1 MIRLSNLRIPLRSL
15 VSNLAVTLTLLL
27 WVGTGL
33 SASWDV
39 LVPVDKV
46 EEVPVGKTGKMYM
59 AVTDKGVK
67 VPVVGPGVITGFAR
81 VAFPDGAEGAL
92 DGLLEFT
99 GVPNLETQL
108 IMTFVPSTKSSWGDE
123 RAGKPSSG
131 IKFTIEVPEG
141 EYLLE
146 MAATLPGGDPMLVIL
161 YYEGPPQPHLVG
173 KKAEKTAA
181 KKAKTTVSFVGNA
194 SIDFMYNDNILT
206 NSPDDIADFE
216 GGAYPFK
223 FINGTTDDLVIAPA
237 FDIEARSRLIPW
249 GQSRLKFKVKY
260 FRYANNPIKT
270 NTDFHLYLRQYFG
283 KSQSLEFY
291 LQISPEQYIKQL
303 SDLSPLSDY
312 EDDIDWT
319 QFRFQ
324 RNVWNLAWRQRLS
337 RKFNAMLIYENN
349 YRYYNRPFMEN
360 DIEAWEIR
368 GQLRYKMS
376 RVFSWSFDYSY
387 EDASARAIDSVWE
400 TPENSDDSD
409 ASYGR
414 DLYRLGLDIS
424 TRNKSI
430 KKFLDRISLSF
441 LFMDYYYTTAKTLV
455 EDPYHAGRRDMFYKG
470 TVELRKRISKP
481 MTLKFSVRRTE
492 RVVQSPWE
500 GDITTDKDFIQW
512 LYWVNLNYRF

>member
-27 WVGTGL
+27 WGGAGL
-33 SASWDV
+33 AASWDV

-81 VAFPDGAEGAL
+81 VAFPDGADGAL

-206 NSPDDIADFE
+206 NSPDDIVDFE
-216 GGAYPFK
+216 SGAYPFK

-237 FDIEARSRLIPW
+237 FDIEARSRADSLGTIPAEVQ
-249 GQSRLKFKVKY
+249 GQVLAVRQQSHQDQHRLPLLSAAV
-260 FRYANNPIKT
+260 
-270 NTDFHLYLRQYFG
+270 LRQEPEPG
-283 KSQSLEFY
+283 IL
-291 LQISPEQYIKQL
+291 LPVSP
-303 SDLSPLSDY
+303 
-312 EDDIDWT
+312 
-319 QFRFQ
+319 
-324 RNVWNLAWRQRLS
+324 
-337 RKFNAMLIYENN
+337 
-349 YRYYNRPFMEN
+349 
-360 DIEAWEIR
+360 
-368 GQLRYKMS
+368 
-376 RVFSWSFDYSY
+376 
-387 EDASARAIDSVWE
+387 
-400 TPENSDDSD
+400 
-409 ASYGR
+409 
-414 DLYRLGLDIS
+414 
-424 TRNKSI
+424 
-430 KKFLDRISLSF
+430 
-441 LFMDYYYTTAKTLV
+441 
-455 EDPYHAGRRDMFYKG
+455 G
-470 TVELRKRISKP
+470 TVHP
-481 MTLKFSVRRTE
+481 AAFGPVA
-492 RVVQSPWE
+492 P
-500 GDITTDKDFIQW
+500 G
-512 LYWVNLNYRF
+512 